1 MTTYDDPADRPTVDP
16 DDDTEHDIRAYEDAA
31 ATIRPPKRREATTAR
46 HVHSQTGLEA
56 LPWYTVVRDCRAV
69 VWEKFASGWAATGR
83 SGTRPVGEIV
93 LPVKVL
99 HIPDDHDDTAGHQT
113 LRAPA

>member
-1 MTTYDDPADRPTVDP
+1 MTTYDDPANLPTMDP

-31 ATIRPPKRREATTAR
+31 ATIRPPRRREATTAR

-69 VWEKFASGWAATGR
+69 VWEKFASGWAATGG

-93 LPVKVL
+93 LPVEVL
-99 HIPDDHDDTAGHQT
+99 DIPESRSDTAGHQT
-113 LRAPA
+113 LRTPE